1 MTQIAH
7 LSDLHILEDGHKERQ
22 GAARRRLAYLSLGRP
37 ESPER
42 RRWRAIQALCGARAT
57 GAEHLVITGDL
68 TEDGVDEQFEILA
81 DILHSSDFPPA
92 RVTLVPGNH
101 DAYAD
106 HAAFTRALSGP
117 LRAYRAT
124 STMGAPV
131 YLPGVVLLPMS
142 TAVSQSVTRSA
153 GAIEGVELKAAARAA
168 EDSRLAG
175 AALLLAMHHPPHR
188 RALAPIQWL
197 DGLREHVEMSALLD
211 RYDHAHVLHGH
222 THLARD
228 RSVRPGAPP
237 RIFSTEAVV
246 ESQAPLRLYRARHG
260 RLWPEMTIQTG
271 ELSLAMA

>member
-22 GAARRRLAYLSLGRP
+22 GAARRRLAYLTLGRP

-42 RRWRAIQALCGARAT
+42 RRWRAIHALREAHRT
-57 GAEHLVITGDL
+57 GAEHLVLTGDL

-81 DILHSSDFPPA
+81 EILQDSGFPPA

-106 HAAFTRALSGP
+106 GEAFTRALDGP

-131 YLPGVVLLPMS
+131 YLDGVVLLPMS
-142 TAVSQSVTRSA
+142 TAFAQSVTRSA
-153 GAIEGVELKAAARAA
+153 GAIEGIELEAAARAA
-168 EDSRLAG
+168 EDSRLTG
-175 AALLLAMHHPPHR
+175 AALVIAMHHPPHR
-188 RALAPIQWL
+188 RSLSPIQWI
-197 DGLREHVEMSALLD
+197 DGLREHAEMSALLD

-222 THLARD
+222 THIARD

-246 ESQAPLRLYRARHG
+246 ESRAPLRLYRARHG
-260 RLWPEMTIQTG
+260 RLWPETSIQTG
-271 ELSLAMA
+271 ALSLATA